1 MSRGSTRLSPVILE
15 ILINKTG
22 KSEKTIRNAVSLLHR
37 QYSSLTMNQLAQIY
51 ALRIG
56 TSVRAKL
63 TREEKETFPNI
74 HIQKPSTI
82 TQKITRNNKR
92 EQIKQ
97 LVTYETSDRF
107 IKAHVDE
114 INRCY
119 TFRCYTAAFI
129 LCRKLIEN
137 LLTDLIRTKYPQN
150 NLQNVELY
158 FDISRGRTRDFSEII
173 QNLKKRSTDF
183 GPDKKLLERALLKSE
198 EFKDDANDK
207 AHYWFHILKSP
218 RELDDKNIQDIVD
231 MIGKLHANS
240 KSLNP

>member
-1 MSRGSTRLSPVILE
+1 
-15 ILINKTG
+15 
-22 KSEKTIRNAVSLLHR
+22 
-37 QYSSLTMNQLAQIY
+37 
-51 ALRIG
+51 
-56 TSVRAKL
+56 
-63 TREEKETFPNI
+63 
-74 HIQKPSTI
+74 
-82 TQKITRNNKR
+82 
-92 EQIKQ
+92 
-97 LVTYETSDRF
+97 
-107 IKAHVDE
+107 
-114 INRCY
+114 
-119 TFRCYTAAFI
+119 

-207 AHYWFHILKSP
+207 AHSWFHILKSP